1 VAPQYIRDLA
11 GGDVTAGGLGS
22 DTPDPSTVHLDLPT
36 LEGRRSLREEVARA
50 LRAALVAGQMRPGV
64 TYSAPALAAQF
75 GVSPTPVR
83 EAMLDL
89 AKEGLV
95 EVVRNKGF
103 RITELSDRDLDEIT
117 DLRAL
122 IEIPTVTRLVGVVP
136 ASRFNPL
143 RPLAD
148 AIVEAA
154 ERGDLVA
161 YVEADRRF
169 HLDLLGLAGNEHL
182 VEVVGDLRNRSRLY
196 GLDALIRRGV
206 LTKSANEHEELLD
219 LLVAGDAEAVEEL
232 MRRHLR
238 HVRGIW
244 AERPER

>member
-1 VAPQYIRDLA
+1 MSVELPGLA
-11 GGDVTAGGLGS
+11 ERV
-22 DTPDPSTVHLDLPT
+22 
-36 LEGRRSLREEVARA
+36 SLREQVANA
-50 LRAALVAGQMRPGV
+50 LRAAMISGQLEPGV
-64 TYSAPALAAQF
+64 VYSAPTLAAQF

-148 AIVEAA
+148 AIV
-154 ERGDLVA
+154 
-161 YVEADRRF
+161 
-169 HLDLLGLAGNEHL
+169 
-182 VEVVGDLRNRSRLY
+182 
-196 GLDALIRRGV
+196 
-206 LTKSANEHEELLD
+206 
-219 LLVAGDAEAVEEL
+219 
-232 MRRHLR
+232 
-238 HVRGIW
+238 
-244 AERPER
+244 